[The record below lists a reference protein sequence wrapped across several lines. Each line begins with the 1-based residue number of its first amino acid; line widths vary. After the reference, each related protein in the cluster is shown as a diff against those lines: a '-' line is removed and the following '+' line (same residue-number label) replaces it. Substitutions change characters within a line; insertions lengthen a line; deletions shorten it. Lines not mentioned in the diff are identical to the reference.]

1 MVVNKKKQKE
11 FLKSLDR
18 KKKQEKQLEKQSK
31 KLNNQQKKQNEQKK
45 KQSGGGKKKGSG
57 NNGAK
62 SNNSQKGNA
71 QKMGVGFRN
80 QKSEVEKF
88 GMGFGKTA
96 KSTQS
101 KLNREQKKPSY
112 TKQSNADKSGVGF
125 HKSKSGSSEPV
136 NLNLFTDKVISD
148 KSIARTKA
156 QTDLTLKNGF
166 ASPKSEHL
174 RKDADESINPSKT
187 SKAKKKLAAS
197 VFDDEYKRIRTA
209 HPDMAET
216 EILDFL
222 ASRDD
227 YGQAFVDEVKARR
240 QEYQKNLAEKKGT
253 EAARRQAVSDVFG
266 KEQRNYGK
274 NIFEISPLDNR
285 KAAGPY
291 DLGEQEFAA
300 RRQADEAINRY
311 RQKGDSGLTEA
322 ELFSRRAKEKGLTEI
337 GLAFQDLAFQTGDN
351 KEKAKETAQ
360 RVWSEF
366 KAAGGGNVLQAI
378 KYLDDN
384 LLGVKASVL
393 MDEVKKIADAERRQ
407 YVQQNLEAA
416 QKQTRQ
422 NILSGANIDPRQT
435 YESEAFQKAADVN
448 RAYNWMDATT
458 ATNNKLQNAG
468 RAVGQGYLSAYAGAA
483 RLFGGERAANA
494 VRRTD
499 EMAIA
504 DKASGE
510 TKAGKMGVDIL
521 SQVGLQA
528 ANLPFMALGG
538 GVGQIAE
545 GLGYMKAAKAL
556 QIGVTGLG
564 YGTSSAGQELQ
575 HAYDAGATKKQA
587 RTSAAVSGALEVL
600 FGGMSEARFV
610 KAFNGDINAGGKYI
624 TNALKRVLSET
635 LISGSMEGVTE
646 YLTS

>member
-1 MVVNKKKQKE
+1 
-11 FLKSLDR
+11 
-18 KKKQEKQLEKQSK
+18 
-31 KLNNQQKKQNEQKK
+31 
-45 KQSGGGKKKGSG
+45 
-57 NNGAK
+57 
-62 SNNSQKGNA
+62 
-71 QKMGVGFRN
+71 MGVGFRN
-80 QKSEVEKF
+80 QKSDVEKF

-148 KSIARTKA
+148 KSIKRTKA

-187 SKAKKKLAAS
+187 SKAKKKLAVS

-227 YGQAFVDEVKARR
+227 YGQAFVDEVKAQR

-253 EAARRQAVSDVFG
+253 ETARRQSVTDVFG
-266 KEQRNYGK
+266 REQRNYGK

-300 RRQADEAINRY
+300 RRQTDEAINRY

-351 KEKAKETAQ
+351 KEKVE
-360 RVWSEF
+360 
-366 KAAGGGNVLQAI
+366 
-378 KYLDDN
+378 
-384 LLGVKASVL
+384 
-393 MDEVKKIADAERRQ
+393 
-407 YVQQNLEAA
+407 
-416 QKQTRQ
+416 
-422 NILSGANIDPRQT
+422 IDTP
-435 YESEAFQKAADVN
+435 K
-448 RAYNWMDATT
+448 W
-458 ATNNKLQNAG
+458 
-468 RAVGQGYLSAYAGAA
+468 
-483 RLFGGERAANA
+483 
-494 VRRTD
+494 
-499 EMAIA
+499 
-504 DKASGE
+504 
-510 TKAGKMGVDIL
+510 
-521 SQVGLQA
+521 
-528 ANLPFMALGG
+528 
-538 GVGQIAE
+538 
-545 GLGYMKAAKAL
+545 
-556 QIGVTGLG
+556 
-564 YGTSSAGQELQ
+564 
-575 HAYDAGATKKQA
+575 
-587 RTSAAVSGALEVL
+587 
-600 FGGMSEARFV
+600 
-610 KAFNGDINAGGKYI
+610 
-624 TNALKRVLSET
+624 
-635 LISGSMEGVTE
+635 
-646 YLTS
+646 